1 MVNIIIGGFMK
12 ICFFDM
18 EGTLLEKNSSFDNGK
33 VAPSAWTVLAKEI
46 SEACFVEEEKTKD
59 LWLAN
64 KYISYTQWMK
74 ETVEIQIKHG
84 MNKNHLQTI
93 LSQAKIQRGAVELIH
108 SLKIQ
113 GYLTVLISGGFK
125 ELADLTQRRL
135 KIDHA
140 YSACEYFFNDDGSIE
155 HFNLLPTD
163 EEGKLVFMKH
173 LASEYNSEL
182 ENCIFI
188 GDGKNDVFIAKNVG
202 TSIAFNAQRELREV
216 STFIV
221 DQETPDLSVIIDLI
235 RAL

>member
-1 MVNIIIGGFMK
+1 MK

-18 EGTLLEKNSSFDNGK
+18 EGTLLEKNSSLDNGK

-46 SEACFVEEEKTKD
+46 SEACFIEEEKTKD
-59 LWLAN
+59 LWLTN

-84 MNKNHLQTI
+84 MKRSHLQTI
-93 LSQAKIQRGAVELIH
+93 LSQAKIQKGAQELVH
-108 SLKIQ
+108 FLKNQ

-125 ELADLTQRRL
+125 ELADLTQRKL

-140 YSACEYFFNDDGSIE
+140 YSACEYFFDKNGRIE

-182 ENCIFI
+182 KNCIFI

-221 DQETPDLSVIIDLI
+221 DQETPDLSAIINL
-235 RAL
+235 LNSQ

>member
-1 MVNIIIGGFMK
+1 MNIIIGGFMK

-46 SEACFVEEEKTKD
+46 SEACFFEEEKTKD

-108 SLKIQ
+108 SLKTQ

>member
-1 MVNIIIGGFMK
+1 MK

-18 EGTLLEKNSSFDNGK
+18 EGTLLEKNSSLDNGK

-59 LWLAN
+59 LWLTN

-84 MNKNHLQTI
+84 MNKNHLQSV
-93 LSQAKIQRGAVELIH
+93 LSQAKIQRGAVELINF
-108 SLKIQ
+108 LKSQ
-113 GYLTVLISGGFK
+113 EYLTVLISGGFK
-125 ELADLTQRRL
+125 ELADLTQRHL

-140 YSACEYFFNDDGSIE
+140 YSACEYFFNKDGSIE

-163 EEGKLVFMKH
+163 EEGKLVFMRH
-173 LASEYNSEL
+173 LASEYNCAL
-182 ENCIFI
+182 EDCIFI

-221 DQETPDLSVIIDLI
+221 DQKTPDLSAIISLL

>member
-108 SLKIQ
+108 SLKTQ

-216 STFIV
+216 STFII